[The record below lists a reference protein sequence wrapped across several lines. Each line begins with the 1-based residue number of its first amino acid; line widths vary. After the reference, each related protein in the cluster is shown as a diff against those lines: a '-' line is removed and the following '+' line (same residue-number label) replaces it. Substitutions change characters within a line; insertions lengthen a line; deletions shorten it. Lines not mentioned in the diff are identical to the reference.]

1 MAVRNRKDMLLE
13 AGLALSSELSLPI
26 VLQRIVDLAV
36 QLTDAR
42 YGALGIID
50 SDRRGL
56 KQFVTTGISARER
69 KAIGPLPQGR
79 GVLGVLIDDAL
90 MLRLADI
97 SQHPRSVGFPA
108 HHPPMKS
115 FLGSPVVALGR
126 VFGNIYL
133 TEKRS
138 GAEFTHDDESSLK
151 ILATQ
156 AGVAIANAWLYEEA
170 QRRER
175 NLDALRAISNA
186 ILAGTDPQSV
196 LTLIASRARQLL
208 DADASS
214 IVSSQGDGSLV
225 VTAADGT
232 GARRLLGMAV
242 PFDLSLS
249 GEVIRTGQAIIAADA
264 SADARAYQ
272 PMVGTAHM
280 GPAILVPLRLR
291 GRAFGTLSVAKH
303 VGGAA
308 FEDGALELL
317 EVFADQ
323 ASVALEYGRAQSQ
336 LQRLAI
342 MDDRERIARELHDGI
357 IQSLFA
363 VGMGLQAAASV
374 AGSADISQRIESA
387 VDEIDRSI
395 RDLRNYIFGLRPGI
409 LADRH
414 LDQALK
420 EIVAEFAARSA
431 VEVDVAI
438 DPAVAADL
446 APRAADLVQ
455 LTREALSNVSR
466 HASAR
471 RCWVSLKRAGAR
483 AVLSV
488 RDDGAGFDVP
498 SAPRGQGLNNL
509 HARAKALGGSAR
521 VTSAPGKGTTVRVS
535 IPTRA

>member
-1 MAVRNRKDMLLE
+1 
-13 AGLALSSELSLPI
+13 
-26 VLQRIVDLAV
+26 
-36 QLTDAR
+36 
-42 YGALGIID
+42 
-50 SDRRGL
+50 
-56 KQFVTTGISARER
+56 
-69 KAIGPLPQGR
+69 
-79 GVLGVLIDDAL
+79 
-90 MLRLADI
+90 
-97 SQHPRSVGFPA
+97 
-108 HHPPMKS
+108 
-115 FLGSPVVALGR
+115 
-126 VFGNIYL
+126 
-133 TEKRS
+133 
-138 GAEFTHDDESSLK
+138 
-151 ILATQ
+151 
-156 AGVAIANAWLYEEA
+156 
-170 QRRER
+170 
-175 NLDALRAISNA
+175 
-186 ILAGTDPQSV
+186 
-196 LTLIASRARQLL
+196 
-208 DADASS
+208 
-214 IVSSQGDGSLV
+214 
-225 VTAADGT
+225 
-232 GARRLLGMAV
+232 
-242 PFDLSLS
+242 
-249 GEVIRTGQAIIAADA
+249 
-264 SADARAYQ
+264 
-272 PMVGTAHM
+272 M
-280 GPAILVPLRLR
+280 GPTILVPLRLR

-308 FEDGALELL
+308 FEDGAVGLL

-336 LQRLAI
+336 MQRLAV
-342 MDDRERIARELHDGI
+342 MDDRERIAKELHDGI

-374 AGSADISQRIESA
+374 SGSADISQRIDNA

-420 EIVAEFAARSA
+420 EMAAEFAVRSA

-498 SAPRGQGLNNL
+498 GAPRGQGLNNL
-509 HARAKALGGSAR
+509 QARAKALGGSAR